1 MSHHDEEVFADGNMT
16 PVVRQGNLV
25 RRALPATWKISH
37 TLLQHLESKNFDF
50 SPRLVRYDDTHEWL
64 SFMPG
69 HSLAADLAGH
79 RSPQLLTQVGQMI
92 AAYHHAVAGFVVPD
106 QSDWGPG
113 FDETGRSGEVKVIC
127 HNDIAPWN
135 TIVDASGQVTGLID
149 WDLISPGPA
158 RWDLAYAAWRFGL
171 LEPGDEFG
179 SILARANRISTL
191 LDAYGFAD
199 VHRAGFIDLIRERA
213 QHGFD
218 IVETLG
224 KQGVPGFA
232 TLYEKG
238 AHHWG
243 RSSMN
248 WIDQHRSELI
258 SVVESA

>member
-1 MSHHDEEVFADGNMT
+1 MSHHDEEIFADGNMT
-16 PVVRQGNLV
+16 PVIRQGILV
-25 RRALPATWKISH
+25 RRALPATWKITH
-37 TLLQHLESKNFDF
+37 ALLQHLALKNFDF
-50 SPRLVRYDDTHEWL
+50 APRVVRKDESYEWL

-69 HSLAADLAGH
+69 QSLAADLAGN
-79 RSPQLLTQVGQMI
+79 RSPDLLIQVGQMI
-92 AAYHHAVAGFVVPD
+92 AAYHRAVADFVVPEN
-106 QSDWGPG
+106 SDWGPG
-113 FDETGRSGEVKVIC
+113 FEENALPEVIC

-135 TIVDASGQVTGLID
+135 TIVNADGRVTGLID
-149 WDLISPGPA
+149 WDLIAPGPA

-171 LEPGDEFG
+171 LEPEDEFG
-179 SILARANRISTL
+179 SVAARANRITSL
-191 LDAYGFAD
+191 LDAYGLASAG
-199 VHRAGFIDLIRERA
+199 RAGFIDLIRERA

-243 RSSMN
+243 KPSMN

-258 SVVESA
+258 SIVESG